1 MTQLNPVS
9 RKYAGVRLA
18 GSLILWTILL
28 LAFAVMG
35 IIGLVLDITPLAIIS
50 FALMV
55 PLLIGAIIE
64 IIVVVRQVRALGY
77 LEREHDLLL
86 QRGIM
91 FRATT
96 VVPYGRLQYVEV
108 TAGPLMRAARVAM
121 LARAAALAGALL
133 TAWYLGGAVYL
144 LISVMGLRTEAAMGM
159 LAASVSAAILMAVG
173 LIVESFCSL
182 PPDDPRALDDDSPHR
197 SRRTDPPEAP
207 A

>member
-64 IIVVVRQVRALGY
+64 IIVVVRQVKALGY

-108 TAGPLMRAARVAM
+108 TAGPLMRAAG
-121 LARAAALAGALL
+121 LATVTMHTASASTDASLPGLPRAEAEALRDSIAARGGARLAGL
-133 TAWYLGGAVYL
+133 
-144 LISVMGLRTEAAMGM
+144 
-159 LAASVSAAILMAVG
+159 
-173 LIVESFCSL
+173 
-182 PPDDPRALDDDSPHR
+182 
-197 SRRTDPPEAP
+197 
-207 A
+207 